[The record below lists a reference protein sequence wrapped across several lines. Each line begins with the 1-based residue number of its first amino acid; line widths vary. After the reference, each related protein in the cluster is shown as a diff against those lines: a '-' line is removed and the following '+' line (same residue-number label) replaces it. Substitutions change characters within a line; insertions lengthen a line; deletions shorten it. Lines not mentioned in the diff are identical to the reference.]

1 MREADVAAKSE
12 RAGMVL
18 LVMLFRVFPVSLFV
32 YGWVAGITTG
42 LFKTDKLG
50 RQTRR
55 LELHFRNGS
64 YFIATEV
71 VNFSKVLW

>member
-1 MREADVAAKSE
+1 
-12 RAGMVL
+12 MVL